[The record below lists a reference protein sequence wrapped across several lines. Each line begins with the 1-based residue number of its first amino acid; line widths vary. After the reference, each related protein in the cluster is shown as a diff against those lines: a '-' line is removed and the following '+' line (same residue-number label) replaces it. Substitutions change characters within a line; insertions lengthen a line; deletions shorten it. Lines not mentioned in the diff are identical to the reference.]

1 MFELLRLIVREEMH
15 LQENT
20 LFDIDLGVKVT
31 RNFAQYPLH
40 HVTYAALQFEAARS
54 FKRCRKRYIYKKRD
68 AQMHVQTDGRTDDGQ
83 TLVWNKYTIFFSKE
97 KRGYNK
103 GKVSQ
108 SNESKNTVDGNC
120 MTKKLLIVMFSTNP
134 TIGEQ
139 IYTNE

>member
-1 MFELLRLIVREEMH
+1 
-15 LQENT
+15 
-20 LFDIDLGVKVT
+20 
-31 RNFAQYPLH
+31 
-40 HVTYAALQFEAARS
+40 
-54 FKRCRKRYIYKKRD
+54 
-68 AQMHVQTDGRTDDGQ
+68 MHVQTDGRTDDGQ

-97 KRGYNK
+97 KRGCNK

-134 TIGEQ
+134 TIREQ

>member
-1 MFELLRLIVREEMH
+1 MDKLWYEINIL
-15 LQENT
+15 
-20 LFDIDLGVKVT
+20 
-31 RNFAQYPLH
+31 
-40 HVTYAALQFEAARS
+40 
-54 FKRCRKRYIYKKRD
+54 
-68 AQMHVQTDGRTDDGQ
+68 
-83 TLVWNKYTIFFSKE
+83 FFSKE

-134 TIGEQ
+134 AIGEQ